1 MITSAKT
8 RRHQE
13 LRRLYEAAARDRA
26 VERFMQDFRES
37 LEADSANLAAK
48 WSLRELFEQFVPD
61 GREAVNLLRPQSE
74 GGYRI
79 QESAELV
86 DTSMFANIIGQVVYS
101 STLSGFNMP
110 GLIGDQLCEVIQTQ
124 FSGERIP
131 GVGRVGDDLDIVNE
145 GQPYPNAVMGEEYID
160 TPETIKRGLILN
172 VTREAIYFDRTGVL
186 LSEANKL
193 GQRVA
198 VNREKR
204 ILDVVT
210 GIVTI
215 FRRNGASAVATYDSV
230 NSVTSNAFA
239 DWTSVDAA
247 QQKFNTMT
255 DPITGEP
262 IAIDAIQV
270 LVPKALETIGKR
282 VQNATMTRQ
291 GTASGANQ
299 TYVNGTSLQNA
310 FELVTGQYVRQRTSS
325 DSTWFAGDFK
335 KAFVYMQNWPLQVTQ
350 SSEDSE
356 VGFTRDIVLRLKASE
371 RGAAGVRER
380 LYAVKCTS

>member
-299 TYVNGTSLQNA
+299 TYVNGNGLQNA
-310 FELVTGQYVRQRTSS
+310 FDLVTGQYVRQRTSS

>member
-1 MITSAKT
+1 MA
-8 RRHQE
+8 
-13 LRRLYEAAARDRA
+13 
-26 VERFMQDFRES
+26 DFRES
-37 LEADSANLAAK
+37 LEQDSKNLADR

-61 GREAVNLLRPQSE
+61 GREAVNLLRPGSE

-86 DTSMFANIIGQVVYS
+86 DTSMFANILGQVVYS
-101 STLSGFNMP
+101 STLNGFNMP

-145 GQPYPNAVMGEEYID
+145 GQPYPNATMGEEYVD

-193 GQRVA
+193 GERVA
-198 VNREKR
+198 VSREKR
-204 ILDVVT
+204 ILNIVT
-210 GIVTI
+210 GIITSY
-215 FRRNGASAVATYDSV
+215 RRNGASAVATYDATNTV
-230 NSVTSNAFA
+230 GTNALA
-239 DWTSVDAA
+239 DWTSIDKA
-247 QQKFNTMT
+247 QQKFNGMT
-255 DPITGEP
+255 DPVTGEP
-262 IAIDAIQV
+262 IAIDAVQV
-270 LVPKALETIGKR
+270 LVPKALQTLGRRI
-282 VQNATMTRQ
+282 QNATMTRQ
-291 GTASGANQ
+291 ASSSGNNQ
-299 TYVNGTSLQNA
+299 TYVNGASLENA
-310 FELVTGQYVRQRTSS
+310 FELVTGQYVSSITSS

-335 KAFVYMQNWPLQVTQ
+335 KAFVYMENWPLQVTQ